1 MRSSGY
7 VTWHAHVTWR
17 TVTMTIPWCDSCHV
31 WCEALQ
37 CLSRYGEQY
46 KPPPPTTQN
55 AKITFCPRIPLVR
68 ESNLNMITGGHW
80 TAIPAPHLISIFMV
94 MEVACDV
101 RSNRAIHNY
110 LKFIISNSYES
121 IVVCNDG
128 AILYVAWI
136 WWIWYYRII
145 LESEIIKFES
155 PPRLEFLCVPCD
167 YAYYVILIM
176 ST

>member
-17 TVTMTIPWCDSCHV
+17 TVTMTIPWCDSCDV
-31 WCEALQ
+31 KRCNV
-37 CLSRYGEQY
+37 CLDMVNNIS
-46 KPPPPTTQN
+46 PTTDHTEREDN
-55 AKITFCPRIPLVR
+55 VLSSYPSRPVR

-80 TAIPAPHLISIFMV
+80 TAILAPHLISIFMV

-155 PPRLEFLCVPCD
+155 PPRLEFLCVPCV